1 MGTYGG
7 RLGWGVTRTAVREY
21 AISPVE
27 RSRRERWRAVGRA
40 RVVSKKYGAV
50 VVPCRSKLTALMN
63 AAAVTGQKYGTR
75 RCGPSKRTKGRCR
88 YRA

>member
-1 MGTYGG
+1 MVKG
-7 RLGWGVTRTAVREY
+7 RVH

-40 RVVSKKYGAV
+40 GVVSKKYGAV

-63 AAAVTGQKYGTR
+63 AAEVWGCDWTELRDAEVWAVEKDE
-75 RCGPSKRTKGRCR
+75 
-88 YRA
+88 RAVPVPRLI

>member
-1 MGTYGG
+1 M
-7 RLGWGVTRTAVREY
+7 VKVREY

-63 AAAVTGQKYGTR
+63 AEVWAVEKDE
-75 RCGPSKRTKGRCR
+75 
-88 YRA
+88 RAVPVPRLI

>member
-1 MGTYGG
+1 M
-7 RLGWGVTRTAVREY
+7 VKVREY

-50 VVPCRSKLTALMN
+50 VVPCRSKLTA
-63 AAAVTGQKYGTR
+63 
-75 RCGPSKRTKGRCR
+75 
-88 YRA
+88 

>member
-1 MGTYGG
+1 M
-7 RLGWGVTRTAVREY
+7 VKVREY

-63 AAAVTGQKYGTR
+63 AAEVWGCDWTEIRDAEVW
-75 RCGPSKRTKGRCR
+75 
-88 YRA
+88 RAGAEDKPVSMPHII